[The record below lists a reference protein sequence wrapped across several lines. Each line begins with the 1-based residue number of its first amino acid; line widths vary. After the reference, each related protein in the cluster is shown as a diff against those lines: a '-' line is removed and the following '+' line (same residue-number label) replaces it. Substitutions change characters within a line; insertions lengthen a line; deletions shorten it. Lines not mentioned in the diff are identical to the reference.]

1 METMTDFRKSTF
13 TWLTREDSHGRFSIE
28 SILEYD
34 DQTFYLGSAVMAC
47 NMYKVNNL
55 IINPSYLYQL
65 GVSENSYH
73 IFRTSS
79 AQISSEDSAG
89 KISERFKKLIISD
102 IKSEVELIGKS
113 EIKDALLNDKYLL
126 AKVNVNTNYNKSYT
140 LTFPIKHINY
150 SEKEEMFQAET
161 GMVAVPSHKN
171 DHKLQLAFVAF
182 NNLDLIEM
190 NILSDH
196 PDRSFNI
203 FKTDN
208 CSTSIFIYNK

>member
-13 TWLTREDSHGRFSIE
+13 TWLTHEDSYGRFSIE

-47 NMYKVNNL
+47 DMYKVNNL

-79 AQISSEDSAG
+79 TQISLEDSAG

-102 IKSEVELIGKS
+102 IKSEVELIEKS
-113 EIKDALLNDKYLL
+113 EIKHALLNEKYIL
-126 AKVNVNTNYNKSYT
+126 AKVKVNTIYHKSYT
-140 LTFPIKHINY
+140 LKFPIKHINY
-150 SEKEEMFQAET
+150 SEKKQMFQAET
-161 GMVAVPSHKN
+161 GMIAVPSPKN
-171 DHKLQLAFVAF
+171 DKKLQLAFVSF
-182 NNLDLIEM
+182 NNFDSIEM

-196 PDRSFNI
+196 PNRSFNI
-203 FKTDN
+203 FKTAN
-208 CSTSIFIYNK
+208 CSTSIFIYYT